1 MSWPHPSGGHGHAG
15 LRNPYD
21 LLTLHCPAP
30 APYWGMADS
39 SPISYL
45 PVPGPDEVPEA
56 VSALWSKAQEAFGF
70 VPNVFRAQAV
80 NGEQFLAWWRY
91 FNLLVNKEGYLSLA
105 ERELLAVVVSS
116 INRCTY
122 CAVSHGA
129 ALRVLLD
136 DAPTADLV
144 GVNWRQAP
152 LSARHQAMARYAELL
167 TLHPEQVGRDDLE
180 TLREAGLDDHEIV
193 ELVQIV
199 GMFNMTNRVSSAL
212 GMVPNVEYFDQGRP
226 ARGPSA
232 G

>member
-1 MSWPHPSGGHGHAG
+1 

-21 LLTLHCPAP
+21 LLTLDRPTLA
-30 APYWGMADS
+30 AYWSMADL
-39 SPISYL
+39 PHISYL
-45 PVPGPDEVPEA
+45 PVPGADEVPEA
-56 VSALWSKAQEAFGF
+56 VSALWTKAQEAFGF

-180 TLREAGLDDHEIV
+180 SLREAGLDDHEIV

>member
-1 MSWPHPSGGHGHAG
+1 M
-15 LRNPYD
+15 RNPYD
-21 LLTLHCPAP
+21 LLTLDRPTLA
-30 APYWGMADS
+30 AYWSMADL
-39 SPISYL
+39 PHISYL
-45 PVPGPDEVPEA
+45 PVPGADEVPEA
-56 VSALWSKAQEAFGF
+56 VSALWTKAQEAFGF

-180 TLREAGLDDHEIV
+180 SLREAGLDDHEIV

-226 ARGPSA
+226 APGPSA